1 MKRFALVP
9 LIAIVA
15 LPLTPLRV
23 QTQAA
28 SAPQRPM
35 ARASTQ
41 AASAPAQPAST
52 TQGQTAPAP
61 PSTAAAPAGNAETGR
76 KLFAS
81 DGCYQCHGYEAQ
93 GSTATGPRLG
103 PRPIS
108 FAAFSRYVRQ
118 PTGQMPPYTNKIVS
132 DTDLAHIYAFL
143 RALPEPPAVQSIPL
157 LK

>member
-1 MKRFALVP
+1 MTRFAS
-9 LIAIVA
+9 
-15 LPLTPLRV
+15 V
-23 QTQAA
+23 QLGTWCC
-28 SAPQRPM
+28 
-35 ARASTQ
+35 RASRCCSAFTGSDN
-41 AASAPAQPAST
+41 AARLRGQPHPAPAQTSPGS
-52 TQGQTAPAP
+52 GQTAPAP
-61 PSTAAAPAGNAETGR
+61 PSTAAAPAGNADIGR

-118 PTGQMPPYTNKIVS
+118 PIGQMPPYTNKIVS
-132 DTDLAHIYAFL
+132 DADLANIYAFL